1 MRLLRNP
8 PKKPLIQFFY
18 ILKASLLLNYLP
30 TCWKTAIIIPILK
43 PGKDKSLSASYRPVS
58 LLSILDKILEKVIL
72 HEIKKH
78 VSCNNII
85 INEQFGFRSNH
96 STILQL
102 MRVVDTIANEHN
114 RKRLSAMVLL
124 DLNKSFDSVWHD
136 GLLLKLSNQNFPAHI
151 LSIISSF
158 LKNRFLTVK
167 INKTYS
173 QLKSIPAGVPK
184 S

>member
-30 TCWKTAIIIPILK
+30 TCWKTAIIIHIPKLM
-43 PGKDKSLSASYRPVS
+43 RV
-58 LLSILDKILEKVIL
+58 
-72 HEIKKH
+72 
-78 VSCNNII
+78 
-85 INEQFGFRSNH
+85 
-96 STILQL
+96 L

-114 RKRLSAMVLL
+114 KKRLSAMVLL
-124 DLNKSFDSVWHD
+124 DLNKAFDSVWHD
-136 GLLLKLSNQNFPAHI
+136 GLLLKHNNPNFPAHI